1 MGKEQFDVVLQRLNR
16 IEAAIERILPSLLST
31 FEKRK
36 TLPPQEWFSIE
47 EAAALTG
54 LSEDHVRRHVT
65 AGLLPVS
72 NQGTFE
78 KPYYRIHRKDI
89 DEWMAKR
96 REAACPAPRKK
107 KAPAKY
113 VSRHHNKDA

>member
-1 MGKEQFDVVLQRLNR
+1 M
-16 IEAAIERILPSLLST
+16 AIFLPVSAVPLLIT
-31 FEKRK
+31 IM
-36 TLPPQEWFSIE
+36 LPAPPQNPGRSGFSIE